1 MVWDLHSLADVGDG
15 VHPAADANFV
25 ANVWRVAELVD
36 DGDVVGVRAL
46 EELLLQR
53 NAVDLQHNR
62 NQITGGLKPL
72 RRRRNN
78 ANSLD
83 SRSFCDLSPSSDRE

>member
-1 MVWDLHSLADVGDG
+1 MFPVVWDLHSLADVGDG

-36 DGDVVGVRAL
+36 DGDVVGVGAL

-53 NAVDLQHNR
+53 NAVDLQHKTETR
-62 NQITGGLKPL
+62 SQTGST
-72 RRRRNN
+72 R
-78 ANSLD
+78 
-83 SRSFCDLSPSSDRE
+83 